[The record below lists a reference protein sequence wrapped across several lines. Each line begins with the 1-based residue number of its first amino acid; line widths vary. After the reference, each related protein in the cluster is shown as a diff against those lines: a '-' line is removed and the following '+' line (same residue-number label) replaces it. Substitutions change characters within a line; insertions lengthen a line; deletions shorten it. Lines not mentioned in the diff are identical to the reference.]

1 MPRCGRGRLKDYGDL
16 RVYIAQ
22 QRAIKPFRGKA
33 DVAAMQRWS
42 DGEVG
47 FFDDAAE
54 PKGRCCSVRRN
65 RPLSGQADEERT
77 LGVNDW
83 GSCCGSTLGWRTD
96 GFATGE
102 GFDDDHRRAA
112 VWANEGRL
120 NAIYAVRQLRFGCVG
135 DEVQQRTRL
144 GE

>member
-1 MPRCGRGRLKDYGDL
+1 
-16 RVYIAQ
+16 
-22 QRAIKPFRGKA
+22 
-33 DVAAMQRWS
+33 MQSCS
-42 DGEVG
+42 DGKVG

-54 PKGRCCSVRRN
+54 QKGRCGSVRRN

-83 GSCCGSTLGWRTD
+83 GSCCGSSSGWRTD